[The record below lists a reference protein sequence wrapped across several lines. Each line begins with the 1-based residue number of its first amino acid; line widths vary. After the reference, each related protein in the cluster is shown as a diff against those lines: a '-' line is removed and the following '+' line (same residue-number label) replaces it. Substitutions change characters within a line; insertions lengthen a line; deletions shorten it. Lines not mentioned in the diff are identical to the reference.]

1 MHAEQAVWDDDA
13 EHDHGEDDDLDAPG
27 EIDVD
32 GEYEDDMT
40 LHTPVEDDVQW
51 DEWVEDEDEAGSVII
66 LELVLLAV
74 DDGIK
79 GCEKADQV
87 CLGCGYCI
95 DASSLMMLETRFG

>member
-1 MHAEQAVWDDDA
+1 MHAEQAVWDDDV

-51 DEWVEDEDEAGSVII
+51 DEWVEDEDEA
-66 LELVLLAV
+66 
-74 DDGIK
+74 
-79 GCEKADQV
+79 
-87 CLGCGYCI
+87 
-95 DASSLMMLETRFG
+95 